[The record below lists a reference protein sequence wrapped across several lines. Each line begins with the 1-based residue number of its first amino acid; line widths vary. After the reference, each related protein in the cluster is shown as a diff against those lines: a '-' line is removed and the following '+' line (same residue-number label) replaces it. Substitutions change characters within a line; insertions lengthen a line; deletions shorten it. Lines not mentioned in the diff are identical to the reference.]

1 MIETDGNHYE
11 ELLVA
16 LEQTREVEGATFE
29 IGVRR
34 GGSSYMIME
43 AMKGLGKPHIGIDPY
58 GAIDY
63 EDRVGVHKTDYSNK
77 MRNETLASL
86 FNYAAENDY
95 DFLFF
100 NLEDTEFF
108 KRFQDG
114 IPLYRGEKE
123 MINTISLAFIDGPH
137 ATKPVLAAF
146 EYLKDKITVG
156 GQIVF
161 DNYDHYPHDTEV
173 EPTIIA
179 GRYKLVAT
187 GVDKKVYQRI

>member
-1 MIETDGNHYE
+1 MIETDGIHYA
-11 ELLVA
+11 ELVSA
-16 LEQTREVEGATFE
+16 LEQTREVVGATLE

-34 GGSSYMIME
+34 GGSSHMIME
-43 AMKGLGKPHIGIDPY
+43 AMKGLAKPHIAIDPY

-95 DFLFF
+95 DFIFF
-100 NLEDTEFF
+100 NLEDVEFF
-108 KRFQDG
+108 TRFKDG
-114 IPLYRGEKE
+114 VPLYRGEKE
-123 MINTISLAFIDGPH
+123 MITNFSLAFVDGPH

-146 EYLKDKITVG
+146 EYLKDKMSVG

-161 DNYDHYPHDTEV
+161 DNYDHYPHDEEV
-173 EPTIIA
+173 EPTVLSFGYELVTA
-179 GRYKLVAT
+179 GA
-187 GVDKKVYQRI
+187 DKKVYKRI